1 MKPSNKQ
8 IKKITHFVSTTADK
22 NNIAIFNLIN
32 KFFWKSKLALISMFG
47 LPLLFIVIYYAVASS
62 RGSSFK
68 VTDGFNL
75 YIGFSVMPI
84 ALVSLP
90 QLLVELKNSII
101 LRRIAISNISPF
113 RYNFLMSVYFFAM
126 CVISTIFI
134 FIAVSA
140 FENVNMKT
148 FLDSFDIP
156 SYIYALINF
165 YVVSISFGIILSSI
179 SKSSSWVQLVGL
191 AIILFSLM
199 LSGQFIPIHVIS
211 NIMPIK
217 IISLFSPLDYA
228 LGLMN
233 NVIMAGQ
240 IKSFITAADYIVAQ
254 VDAVLPNLPPDAPLP
269 IPQDIL
275 DKLRHIRDLLPAGGY
290 NIFDLTQPFVL
301 PNFSL
306 LKGLGPESS
315 LVGRTL
321 YYPIYEIWQKSL
333 NIVFPYVFLI
343 GSTYLSV
350 NRFSWSS
357 R

>member
-199 LSGQFIPIHVIS
+199 LSGQFIPIHVIA

-217 IISLFSPLDYA
+217 IITLFSPLDYA

-240 IKSFITAADYIVAQ
+240 IKSFITAADYIVAHPGWPPTPMP
-254 VDAVLPNLPPDAPLP
+254 PNLQE
-269 IPQDIL
+269 IY

-306 LKGLGPESS
+306 IKGLGPESS

>member
-199 LSGQFIPIHVIS
+199 LSGQFIPIHVIA

-217 IISLFSPLDYA
+217 IITLFSPLDYA

-240 IKSFITAADYIVAQ
+240 IKAFITTADQIVAHI
-254 VDAVLPNLPPDAPLP
+254 DALPPGAPLP